1 VLYVGNERSV
11 LNQNS
16 KSMHALSSWF
26 LSERAQR
33 TVERTVLY
41 SAILGFLVHLGCIFA
56 THLGW
61 LPPNWLGTEW
71 TNPISAVYTPFSFI
85 LVYEV
90 YLVVYYL
97 PRSITTYVVK
107 QYEIVTLILI
117 RRLFKDL
124 AEISVSDQWFV
135 LQQDVDFTYDLVA
148 SLVLFFMLF
157 LFHRR
162 NKRLLAVRDESAL
175 ASSDKRL
182 QSFLFFKNGLA
193 AILAPTLL
201 VLVVYSF
208 GSWFWDVL
216 QSHGQEIPH
225 IPNVNSIFFDR
236 FFTLLIAVDV
246 LLLLISLLHT
256 DEFHKIIRNS
266 GFIISAILIRLSF
279 GVTGW
284 PSTLLLVAAVVFGW
298 LMLVIYDLYESIDAE
313 PDSTALSSH

>member
-1 VLYVGNERSV
+1 MDTVS
-11 LNQNS
+11 Q
-16 KSMHALSSWF
+16 WF
-26 LSERAQR
+26 LSDRAQR
-33 TVERTVLY
+33 TVERVVLY
-41 SAILGFLVHLGCIFA
+41 LAIAGFLVHLGLVAGIKW
-56 THLGW
+56 GW
-61 LPPNWLGTEW
+61 LASDLLGVDW
-71 TNPISAVYTPFSFI
+71 SNPISAIYTPFSFI

-124 AEISVSDQWFV
+124 SEISVSEEWFG
-135 LQQDVDFTYDLVA
+135 LQQDINFTFDLAA
-148 SLVLFFMLF
+148 SLALFFLLF

-162 NKRLLAVRDESAL
+162 NKRLALTLLEPLDNNPKLRSFVRLKRWLATL
-175 ASSDKRL
+175 
-182 QSFLFFKNGLA
+182 
-193 AILAPTLL
+193 LAPALL
-201 VLVVYSF
+201 LMVVFSFFSWLLHVGKESLV
-208 GSWFWDVL
+208 DTHL
-216 QSHGQEIPH
+216 
-225 IPNVNSIFFDR
+225 PNVNTVFFEQ
-236 FFTLLIAVDV
+236 FFTVLIAVDV

-298 LMLVIYDLYESIDAE
+298 LMLVIYDAYESIDAE
-313 PDSTALSSH
+313 SGSTASSPQ